1 MRFCTEPFPQRSLCT
16 EQFLHMFL
24 YTNICLT
31 QRNLYTQTAHRSFY
45 RPRFFAC
52 RNFTQSSFYTADFF
66 LPRSLC
72 AQKQLYIHSSFY
84 RLTVFTHRKY
94 QKVLR
99 TEVLGTYL
107 FTQNIFYIQTFLHT
121 DVFTHTDCTQKLVHT
136 ARVCTYSQLLHREA
150 LFPLLDHLP
159 FVFPRASE
167 IYSAIR
173 NLRRILAPCLSIL
186 GKCLLP
192 LSALSQISWCP
203 LWSWV

>member
-16 EQFLHMFL
+16 EQFLHMF
-24 YTNICLT
+24 CLHKKTFDTEKLVHTDCT
-31 QRNLYTQTAHRSFY
+31 QKFLQTAFFCMQKLYAEQFLHG
-45 RPRFFAC
+45 RFF
-52 RNFTQSSFYTADFF
+52 
-66 LPRSLC
+66 LHRSLC

-192 LSALSQISWCP
+192 LSALSQIS
-203 LWSWV
+203 